1 MNTIHL
7 TDEELRTAHQGMTA
21 FLHDF
26 GHDEAD
32 TIKLIR
38 SVIARLDAAQREP
51 ETSDALPV
59 EVS

>member
-7 TDEELRTAHQGMTA
+7 TDDQLQTAREGMTA

-32 TIKLIR
+32 TVHAIR
-38 SVIARLDAAQREP
+38 EVLAALDAAQAD
-51 ETSDALPV
+51 DAPV
-59 EVS
+59 PA